1 MGPQF
6 NKLHRIF
13 SLSVYVQLLLA
24 VLAVLPRNI
33 ESQDCAGTISTVK
46 TPDTATGTVNLTCEV
61 PTQHVLPE
69 EEFQWEWDELGPD
82 GSIDNTLPNTTDTIC
97 KYLL

>member
-6 NKLHRIF
+6 NKLHRI
-13 SLSVYVQLLLA
+13 SVYLQLLLA
-24 VLAVLPRNI
+24 VLAVLPSNT
-33 ESQDCAGTISTVK
+33 ESQECAEPTSAVK
-46 TPDTATGTVNLTCEV
+46 TPDTATSTVTLTCEV
-61 PTQHVLPE
+61 PSEYVLPE

>member
-6 NKLHRIF
+6 NTFF
-13 SLSVYVQLLLA
+13 SLPVHLKLLLA
-24 VLAVLPRNI
+24 VLAVLPSNT
-33 ESQDCAGTISTVK
+33 ESQKCAGTVSTVK

-61 PTQHVLPE
+61 PPQHVLPE